1 MKKVL
6 IITMFMMVV
15 GSMPV
20 FSADIIP
27 HKNTDHV
34 QLKLGKQSS
43 LRIPLGRRDIQPQTE
58 KKVIKQATSSQQVS
72 WVK

>member
-6 IITMFMMVV
+6 IITLLMFVAS
-15 GSMPV
+15 SMPV
-20 FSADIIP
+20 SSADIIP

-43 LRIPLGRRDIQPQTE
+43 LRIPLGRKDIQPQTE
-58 KKVIKQATSSQQVS
+58 KKVIKATSSQQVS

>member
-6 IITMFMMVV
+6 IITLLMFVAS
-15 GSMPV
+15 SMPV
-20 FSADIIP
+20 FSADIVP

-43 LRIPLGRRDIQPQTE
+43 LRIPLGRKDIQHQTE

-72 WVK
+72 WIK

>member
-6 IITMFMMVV
+6 IITLLIVV
-15 GSMPV
+15 TSAVPA
-20 FSADIIP
+20 FSLDIP
-27 HKNTDHV
+27 QKNTDHV

-43 LRIPLGRRDIQPQTE
+43 LRIPLGRKDIQPQTE

-72 WVK
+72 WLK